1 MKVVFLTSWLCL
13 NQVIHSLIYGSN
25 ICAVIVIVDTEA
37 AADQSKTQHCVYGKL
52 RKMNIPKS

>member
-37 AADQSKTQHCVYGKL
+37 SADQSKT
-52 RKMNIPKS
+52 